1 MDRARTHENNTHNN
15 RRISGSAL
23 RRNPCNRR
31 PTGGHRRTSSPPG
44 SACTAGRRR
53 SSRGLRH
60 LPEKP
65 SWSRLNLFEVRSV
78 RRRHRHR
85 AVRRISSALASMM
98 SGVPPVGWCR
108 SATIEDAGSQRGRYG
123 VAHPF
128 PSPPRHRNGAGPLL
142 TSLGKRESP
151 PIRRSGRPNPDRT
164 WLLYST
170 GSPTVR
176 DPNDV
181 SAAYCISLGKG
192 TSTTTFST
200 TQPGSASPCWST
212 TSGRSARCGD
222 DAGRYRGA
230 MAGQVITRSST
241 GTRPGTRA
249 VRSMKRRA

>member
-65 SWSRLNLFEVRSV
+65 SWSRSNLFEVRSV

-108 SATIEDAGSQRGRYG
+108 SATIEDAGSQRGRNG

-128 PSPPRHRNGAGPLL
+128 PSPLPAPKWCRAIANVTRNERVPAYSPVGAAKP
-142 TSLGKRESP
+142 
-151 PIRRSGRPNPDRT
+151 RPN
-164 WLLYST
+164 
-170 GSPTVR
+170 
-176 DPNDV
+176 
-181 SAAYCISLGKG
+181 
-192 TSTTTFST
+192 
-200 TQPGSASPCWST
+200 
-212 TSGRSARCGD
+212 
-222 DAGRYRGA
+222 
-230 MAGQVITRSST
+230 MALVFNG
-241 GTRPGTRA
+241 
-249 VRSMKRRA
+249 